1 MEEVFLAMVL
11 KTMKLHVL
19 LYFVEAAIVFANF
32 DLWMSKGGMDT
43 FALVTNYTND
53 F

>member
-1 MEEVFLAMVL
+1 VEEMFLAMVL

-19 LYFVEAAIVFANF
+19 LYVVEATTMFANF
-32 DLWMSKGGMDT
+32 DFWMSKGGMDT
-43 FALVTNYTND
+43 FALTTNYTKD